1 MGSTSATAPAATAP
15 AAAFEGDKLA
25 EALETAL
32 GWSAKQAHILTG
44 GGRAEGLYSAA
55 RGYPHA
61 EDELPHYHLQRD
73 SSRLVFAAW
82 ALEARAGVATS
93 PTAATVATSPT
104 AATVATSPTAATVAA
119 ALEFAAAAAAPAA
132 AADQKREPPPP
143 PPPPVPLTP
152 PPPQRMC
159 PPPWLAGAWSRPIFA
174 GGGLIST
181 DADEACFN
189 LVTLGGPFVAIPSA
203 SDCS

>member
-1 MGSTSATAPAATAP
+1 M
-15 AAAFEGDKLA
+15 
-25 EALETAL
+25 
-32 GWSAKQAHILTG
+32 TG

-93 PTAATVATSPT
+93 PTAATVA
-104 AATVATSPTAATVAA
+104 A
-119 ALEFAAAAAAPAA
+119 ALELAAAAAAPAA
-132 AADQKREPPPP
+132 AADRKREPPPP

>member
-1 MGSTSATAPAATAP
+1 
-15 AAAFEGDKLA
+15 
-25 EALETAL
+25 
-32 GWSAKQAHILTG
+32 LTG

-82 ALEARAGVATS
+82 ALEARAGVS
-93 PTAATVATSPT
+93 
-104 AATVATSPTAATVAA
+104 TSPTAATVAA
-119 ALEFAAAAAAPAA
+119 ALELAAAAAAPAA

>member
-1 MGSTSATAPAATAP
+1 M
-15 AAAFEGDKLA
+15 
-25 EALETAL
+25 
-32 GWSAKQAHILTG
+32 TG

-82 ALEARAGVATS
+82 ALEARAGVAAS

-119 ALEFAAAAAAPAA
+119 ALELAAAAAAPAA
-132 AADQKREPPPP
+132 AADLKREPPPP

-189 LVTLGGPFVAIPSA
+189 LVTLGEPFVAIPSA

>member
-1 MGSTSATAPAATAP
+1 M
-15 AAAFEGDKLA
+15 
-25 EALETAL
+25 
-32 GWSAKQAHILTG
+32 TG

-61 EDELPHYHLQRD
+61 EDELPYYHLQRD

-104 AATVATSPTAATVAA
+104 AATVAA
-119 ALEFAAAAAAPAA
+119 ALELAAAAAAPAA
-132 AADQKREPPPP
+132 AADLKREPPPP

>member
-1 MGSTSATAPAATAP
+1 M
-15 AAAFEGDKLA
+15 
-25 EALETAL
+25 
-32 GWSAKQAHILTG
+32 TG

-82 ALEARAGVATS
+82 ALEARAGVA
-93 PTAATVATSPT
+93 ASPT

-119 ALEFAAAAAAPAA
+119 ALELAAAAAAPAA

>member
-1 MGSTSATAPAATAP
+1 M
-15 AAAFEGDKLA
+15 
-25 EALETAL
+25 
-32 GWSAKQAHILTG
+32 TG

-93 PTAATVATSPT
+93 PTAATVA
-104 AATVATSPTAATVAA
+104 A
-119 ALEFAAAAAAPAA
+119 ALESAAAAAAPAA
-132 AADQKREPPPP
+132 AADLKREPPPP

>member
-15 AAAFEGDKLA
+15 AATFEGDKLA

-119 ALEFAAAAAAPAA
+119 ALELAAAAAAPAA

>member
-1 MGSTSATAPAATAP
+1 M
-15 AAAFEGDKLA
+15 
-25 EALETAL
+25 
-32 GWSAKQAHILTG
+32 TG

-93 PTAATVATSPT
+93 PTAAS
-104 AATVATSPTAATVAA
+104 VAA
-119 ALEFAAAAAAPAA
+119 ALESAAAAAAPAA
-132 AADQKREPPPP
+132 AADLKREPPPP

>member
-1 MGSTSATAPAATAP
+1 M
-15 AAAFEGDKLA
+15 
-25 EALETAL
+25 
-32 GWSAKQAHILTG
+32 TG

-119 ALEFAAAAAAPAA
+119 ALELAAAAAAPAA
-132 AADQKREPPPP
+132 AADLKREPPPP

>member
-1 MGSTSATAPAATAP
+1 
-15 AAAFEGDKLA
+15 
-25 EALETAL
+25 
-32 GWSAKQAHILTG
+32 LTG

-93 PTAATVATSPT
+93 PTAATVA
-104 AATVATSPTAATVAA
+104 A
-119 ALEFAAAAAAPAA
+119 ALELAAAAAAPAA
-132 AADQKREPPPP
+132 AADLKREPPPP

>member
-1 MGSTSATAPAATAP
+1 MGSTSATALAATAP
-15 AAAFEGDKLA
+15 AATFEGDKLA

-55 RGYPHA
+55 RGYPHT

-82 ALEARAGVATS
+82 ALEARGVVATS
-93 PTAATVATSPT
+93 PTAATA
-104 AATVATSPTAATVAA
+104 AA
-119 ALEFAAAAAAPAA
+119 ALELAAAAAPVAT
-132 AADQKREPPPP
+132 ADQERDPDYLPHHLALADRPLIAHQERDPPPR
-143 PPPPVPLTP
+143 PPPPVTLSL
-152 PPPQRMC
+152 PPPQRMR
-159 PPPWLAGAWSRPIFA
+159 PPSWLARAWSRPLFA

-181 DADEACFN
+181 DADAGVRWFH
-189 LVTLGGPFVAIPSA
+189 VGTLKLRRLY
-203 SDCS
+203 

>member
-1 MGSTSATAPAATAP
+1 M
-15 AAAFEGDKLA
+15 
-25 EALETAL
+25 
-32 GWSAKQAHILTG
+32 TG

-93 PTAATVATSPT
+93 PTAATVA
-104 AATVATSPTAATVAA
+104 A
-119 ALEFAAAAAAPAA
+119 ALELAAAAAAPAA

>member
-1 MGSTSATAPAATAP
+1 
-15 AAAFEGDKLA
+15 
-25 EALETAL
+25 
-32 GWSAKQAHILTG
+32 LTG

-93 PTAATVATSPT
+93 PTAATVA
-104 AATVATSPTAATVAA
+104 A
-119 ALEFAAAAAAPAA
+119 ALELAAAAAAPAA
-132 AADQKREPPPP
+132 AADRKREPPPP

>member
-1 MGSTSATAPAATAP
+1 
-15 AAAFEGDKLA
+15 
-25 EALETAL
+25 
-32 GWSAKQAHILTG
+32 LTG

-93 PTAATVATSPT
+93 PTAATVA
-104 AATVATSPTAATVAA
+104 A
-119 ALEFAAAAAAPAA
+119 ALESAAAAAAPAA
-132 AADQKREPPPP
+132 AADLKREPPPP

>member
-1 MGSTSATAPAATAP
+1 
-15 AAAFEGDKLA
+15 
-25 EALETAL
+25 LEL
-32 GWSAKQAHILTG
+32 
-44 GGRAEGLYSAA
+44 
-55 RGYPHA
+55 
-61 EDELPHYHLQRD
+61 
-73 SSRLVFAAW
+73 
-82 ALEARAGVATS
+82 
-93 PTAATVATSPT
+93 
-104 AATVATSPTAATVAA
+104 
-119 ALEFAAAAAAPAA
+119 AAAAAAPAA
-132 AADQKREPPPP
+132 AADLKREPPPP

>member
-1 MGSTSATAPAATAP
+1 
-15 AAAFEGDKLA
+15 
-25 EALETAL
+25 
-32 GWSAKQAHILTG
+32 LTG

-93 PTAATVATSPT
+93 PTAAS
-104 AATVATSPTAATVAA
+104 VAA
-119 ALEFAAAAAAPAA
+119 ALESAAAAAAPAA
-132 AADQKREPPPP
+132 AADLKREPPPP

>member
-1 MGSTSATAPAATAP
+1 M
-15 AAAFEGDKLA
+15 
-25 EALETAL
+25 
-32 GWSAKQAHILTG
+32 TG

-93 PTAATVATSPT
+93 PTAATVA
-104 AATVATSPTAATVAA
+104 A
-119 ALEFAAAAAAPAA
+119 ALELAAAAAAPAA
-132 AADQKREPPPP
+132 AADLKREPPPP